1 MLYTNRMEAGTGYR
15 RESIRRL
22 TNKKWLGITMLGG
35 IIVVILV
42 GSAVMLRFEKP
53 KNPEIKTYGDALWM
67 DFVTMTTVG
76 YGDKVPITTGGRVTA
91 ILIVLFGLTLLTGF
105 ITSRASVSADK
116 AQRRIR
122 GLNQDTRLHD
132 HFVICGWNYRGKY
145 VVERLAS
152 AMRKDRVPIVLLA
165 EVDEAPI
172 EDELLFFYYGSPTR
186 ESDLRRVNIAGA
198 RSVVLLADESSGASI
213 SDRDAK
219 TVLAALTARSLNP
232 DVMMTAEVLEPENV
246 QHMKRAGVQEV
257 FDHNLIG
264 GNLLAQSAM
273 RFGVIEFVTALAE
286 REANAK
292 IFLVAV
298 PDELQGKTCD
308 EAAVALERDKSYTLL
323 GVRKPDG
330 FHICEVDLTIDS
342 GDKLMVISEAK
353 PPDAEF

>member
-1 MLYTNRMEAGTGYR
+1 MEAGTGYR

-22 TNKKWLGITMLGG
+22 TNRKWLGITMLGG

-42 GSAVMLRFEKP
+42 GSAVMLKFEKP
-53 KNPEIKTYGDALWM
+53 RNPEIQHYGDALWM

-76 YGDKVPITTGGRVTA
+76 YGDKVPVTLGGKVTA
-91 ILIVLFGLTLLTGF
+91 IMIVLFGLTLLTGF
-105 ITSRASVSADK
+105 ITTRAGLSADK

-122 GLNQDTRLHD
+122 GLDQDTKLHD

-145 VVERLAS
+145 VVERLAN

-165 EVDEAPI
+165 ELETSPL
-172 EDELLFFYYGSPTR
+172 EEELLFFYYGSPTR

-198 RSVVLLADESSGASI
+198 RSVVLLADESSAGSND
-213 SDRDAK
+213 DRDAK
-219 TVLAALTARSLNP
+219 TVLAALAARSLNP
-232 DVMMTAEVLEPENV
+232 DVMITAEVLEPENI

-257 FDHNLIG
+257 FDHNLIA

-286 REANAK
+286 RDANAK
-292 IFLVAV
+292 LFLIAV
-298 PDELQGKTCD
+298 PEELKGKTCE
-308 EAAVALERDKSYTLL
+308 EAAEALERGKNYTLL

-330 FHICEVDLTIDS
+330 FHICQAALTVESD
-342 GDKLMVISEAK
+342 DRLMVMSEAK

>member
-1 MLYTNRMEAGTGYR
+1 MEDGTGYR

-22 TNKKWLGITMLGG
+22 TNRKWLGITMLGG

-53 KNPEIKTYGDALWM
+53 KNPEVQTYGDALWM

-76 YGDKVPITTGGRVTA
+76 YGDKVPVTPGGKVTA

-105 ITSRASVSADK
+105 ITTRASLSADK

-122 GLNQDTRLHD
+122 GLDQETKLHD

-152 AMRKDRVPIVLLA
+152 AMRKERVPIVLLA
-165 EVDEAPI
+165 ELETAPL

-198 RSVVLLADESSGASI
+198 RSVVLLADESSAGSND
-213 SDRDAK
+213 DRDAK

-232 DVMMTAEVLEPENV
+232 DVMITAEVLEPENI

-286 REANAK
+286 RGANAK
-292 IFLVAV
+292 IFVIAV
-298 PDELQGKTCD
+298 PDELEGKVCA
-308 EAAVALERDKSYTLL
+308 EVASALERDKNYTLL
-323 GVRKPDG
+323 GVRKPEG
-330 FHICEVDLTIDS
+330 FHICEVDLTIDA
-342 GDKLMVISEAK
+342 GDRLMVISETK